1 MNQPLSLIDL
11 TKVYL
16 RWKKPILVFV
26 AISTITAVV
35 VSLMLPNYY
44 ESKAVFYPSNPA
56 LTDRQM
62 LFNDK
67 GSDIYLDYFGSKNDV
82 NRMLA
87 IAYSNP
93 VIDYMIEN
101 FKLQEHYEIDTTDK
115 LWVWKTRKEFL
126 SNYRAIKNELG
137 ALEVTIE
144 DRDRFVA
151 SDMTDAIVYLIDK
164 FNKDMILKNKLNI
177 LSIYRVQLEGRQKEV
192 KVFADSLAGLRVK
205 YQITELESPDGQ
217 IILVTG
223 NDPNAVE
230 LFKILLRKQYNSI
243 KDLNQIQTIYDQ
255 YTATLHDDFSTVFI
269 VESAYPAEK
278 KKRPVRW
285 LICLSAFLV
294 SAFLGM
300 AGALIAERVNEIR
313 QELKHD

>member
-1 MNQPLSLIDL
+1 QPMNQPLSLIDL

-35 VSLMLPNYY
+35 ISLMLTNYY

-101 FKLQEHYEIDTTDK
+101 FKLQEHYKIDTADQ
-115 LWVWKTRKEFL
+115 LWIWKTRKEFL

-144 DRDRFVA
+144 D
-151 SDMTDAIVYLIDK
+151 
-164 FNKDMILKNKLNI
+164 
-177 LSIYRVQLEGRQKEV
+177 Q
-192 KVFADSLAGLRVK
+192 
-205 YQITELESPDGQ
+205 
-217 IILVTG
+217 
-223 NDPNAVE
+223 
-230 LFKILLRKQYNSI
+230 
-243 KDLNQIQTIYDQ
+243 
-255 YTATLHDDFSTVFI
+255 
-269 VESAYPAEK
+269 
-278 KKRPVRW
+278 
-285 LICLSAFLV
+285 
-294 SAFLGM
+294 
-300 AGALIAERVNEIR
+300 
-313 QELKHD
+313 